1 MPSWW
6 SIARVWKG
14 YGAPFVL
21 TNLPYLYFGHR
32 LWRGASTRRSSP
44 SCFSRRASSRC
55 CTTRSRSPARAS
67 RAGACFVDH
76 GFAISTAFYFAK
88 ACWPPGPRSL
98 ALFAGGLALL
108 PGWGDQLYTMTHSFW
123 HAFSATAAYVACR
136 ERVARLRRLVG
147 GTGGATSGVAR
158 KREDAPPRSS
168 ARRGAPR
175 TAAIPGAAARRGRD
189 QPAAGIDYRLDAR
202 MPWPTH
208 TQVGSGRRSRPA
220 GMLSPRRRQPCRDG
234 TTRPRCSRISPR
246 GPW

>member
-1 MPSWW
+1 MLRTAGAVGLFVRRAAWMLPFTLALLPLLVPLANGFTRSLSMPSWW

-32 LWRGASTRRSSP
+32 LWREREHPPLLPFLLFASGVVSVLYHTLQVAGPRV
-44 SCFSRRASSRC
+44 
-55 CTTRSRSPARAS
+55 AREA
-67 RAGACFVDH
+67 ACFVDH

-88 ACWPPGPRSL
+88 TCWPPGPRSL

-147 GTGGATSGVAR
+147 GTASNAADESATERLQLVLQ
-158 KREDAPPRSS
+158 REDAPRMLQ
-168 ARRGAPR
+168 R
-175 TAAIPGAAARRGRD
+175 AARRGF
-189 QPAAGIDYRLDAR
+189 L
-202 MPWPTH
+202 
-208 TQVGSGRRSRPA
+208 
-220 GMLSPRRRQPCRDG
+220 
-234 TTRPRCSRISPR
+234 
-246 GPW
+246 